1 MDPTKKR
8 HSGGYDPLTRL
19 GEITRLSQSTP
30 SSPRLLPRR
39 VRDSTGSSGVSSSV
53 LRSDVLLD
61 ELTAGPSDAAGEI
74 NWKERCLKLQFELH
88 RNRTQ
93 ATRTRDMLREKLSEL
108 EQRVLEA
115 EGRAEEAED
124 KVRIME
130 QKLAWSS
137 QSDAG
142 SAQIHRLEGEVEEQ
156 RQLRLQDARQV
167 EAKAARIKE
176 WVTNKLREL
185 EQQNQHLREQNI
197 KCNQQLELLKN
208 HLALAD
214 RRRSESGSP
223 EPRQLPLST
232 TSTYSSTK
240 HRRHQSV
247 CISTN
252 TNFEPAVP
260 STLVTSVN
268 FGTTSNSSMDPLAD
282 ELRAAVDNLS
292 IARIPSSSASDPDL
306 AHDYAEIY
314 TPSREKVPWPR
325 APTPPLHRFPSWE
338 DRIYQVA
345 ADGLTL
351 TGTTPSDIGPEQ
363 AGYQDIPVPVYA
375 TVKGRASQI
384 RSMPFTGDSSDD
396 SSDGEGNNTQAVDG
410 TNTHSRSSGETSA
423 SSPGKRTGSSSSG
436 SPSKSKTRD
445 ISFESGLSD
454 DYAVPPDALSC
465 DTVSLESSMM
475 LRASYFDSPKRIE
488 SLEKCGSLAKLG
500 GKLKTW
506 RKKWF
511 VLKNG
516 VLTYYKS
523 QSDINRK
530 PQGQIVLD
538 EVCRITR
545 AEGSNTFEIDT
556 GKKTYYLTADT
567 ITAMEDWVRLLQNV
581 QRRNATKILL
591 SKEENKPS
599 VQGWMTKV
607 KNGHAKRCW
616 CVLIGK
622 MFLYFKSPSDTTP
635 HGQINMREARVE
647 EVEHLSDS
655 DSEERDSEQPDLTIG
670 IFPNN
675 TGPTYLLCPGKQE
688 RDAWL
693 YHLTVASGGGP
704 NTGTQYE
711 QLIHKLMEVD
721 GEPNCVLWRHPVL
734 LHVPCTKDGAVPSY
748 FPLTSLPTEALQ
760 TEAIKLFKSLQLFL
774 SAAVDQAGIDYHV
787 VLAQNALQLCLDMPE
802 LQAELICALIKQT
815 SKSAPLP
822 KLGVQVPTQKLL
834 KKSQLLLCATQS
846 LFSCETNTPSI
857 NSTAS
862 DDQIALSNIQAAQ
875 EEKFREHKECF
886 KEHKDSKGPPMYT
899 LMQGWQLL
907 ALAVS
912 LFVPK
917 SSRLLW
923 FLKLHLQRNADNKT
937 ECGKYASYCERALER
952 TIVAG
957 GRELKPSRMEVLS
970 ILMKNPQHHS
980 LPHSMPVHLLNG
992 TYHITSFDGSTT
1004 IKEFQDTLAHEIGC
1018 RMNNGF
1024 SLFSDD
1030 PIEKDLEHTLDPNAK
1045 LCDLISK
1052 WEIALREKGLG
1063 KFENS
1068 KVIRMTYKNRLW
1080 WKNSARLETDKERLL
1095 LCYQINKQIVAGRF
1109 PLSRD
1114 LALELA
1120 ALMAQ
1125 LDVGDCSLGSAKAAS
1140 ANNTLNAQATTSTV
1154 KSTPKAAVNGTFS
1167 PPANLHTSSTLS
1179 ALNNVHGILTAH
1191 SNQALNAI
1199 DKFYPYRY
1207 RDQLS
1212 PDGLAE
1218 LQAKLLAKWRALK
1231 GRTQLDCVR
1240 IYLTCTRKWPYFGA
1254 TLFQAK
1260 LRQQDS
1266 PMLWLA
1272 VNEDSI
1278 TALDL
1283 ATMQQRH
1290 RYPYTNVLTFGGCQ
1304 EDFML
1309 VVTQNDQ
1316 QPSQKLIFT
1325 LSKPKILELTLL
1337 IADYMNLLITNPGTP
1352 LLGTLSRGTMVSV
1365 NQSVVNQSII
1375 SQALVNQSQPDIL
1388 KSTPDHGVQRAES
1401 KRRTHVDSGLA

>member
-1 MDPTKKR
+1 MVQPSNNNNGGSDMD
-8 HSGGYDPLTRL
+8 SL
-19 GEITRLSQSTP
+19 E
-30 SSPRLLPRR
+30 
-39 VRDSTGSSGVSSSV
+39 
-53 LRSDVLLD
+53 
-61 ELTAGPSDAAGEI
+61 
-74 NWKERCLKLQFELH
+74 
-88 RNRTQ
+88 
-93 ATRTRDMLREKLSEL
+93 DMLRKLSEL

-130 QKLAWSS
+130 QKLAWSV
-137 QSDAG
+137 QSDSN
-142 SAQIHRLEGEVEEQ
+142 SAQINRLEGEVEEQ
-156 RQLRLQDARQV
+156 RQLRLHDAKQV

-176 WVTNKLREL
+176 WVTNKLKEL
-185 EQQNQHLREQNI
+185 EIQNQTLREQNI
-197 KCNQQLELLKN
+197 KCNQQLELLRN
-208 HLALAD
+208 HLALTE
-214 RRRSESGSP
+214 RRRSESSSP
-223 EPRQLPLST
+223 EGRQFPQPST
-232 TSTYSSTK
+232 GSLTQK

-247 CISTN
+247 CLSTN
-252 TNFEPAVP
+252 TNFEPVIP

-268 FGTTSNSSMDPLAD
+268 FGTSTSSMDPFTD

-292 IARIPSSSASDPDL
+292 VGRIPSSSASDPDL

-314 TPSREKVPWPR
+314 TPSREKVTWPR

-351 TGTTPSDIGPEQ
+351 TGTTPSDLGPEQ

-396 SSDGEGNNTQAVDG
+396 SSDGEGNNTTAVDG
-410 TNTHSRSSGETSA
+410 TNTHSRSSGDTSG
-423 SSPGKRTGSSSSG
+423 SSPGKRTASSSSG
-436 SPSKSKTRD
+436 SPSKSKTRGVSD
-445 ISFESGLSD
+445 TSFESGMSD

-465 DTVSLESSMM
+465 DTTSLESSLL
-475 LRASYFDSPKRIE
+475 LRASSYLDSPKRIE

-523 QSDINRK
+523 QNDINRK
-530 PQGQIVLD
+530 PQGQILLD
-538 EVCRITR
+538 EICKITR

-556 GKKTYYLTADT
+556 GKKTYYLTADSLP
-567 ITAMEDWVRLLQNV
+567 AMEDWVRILQNV
-581 QRRNATKILL
+581 QRRNATKLLL
-591 SKEENKPS
+591 SRDENKPIL
-599 VQGWMTKV
+599 QGVLKKV
-607 KNGHAKRCW
+607 KNGIPRECW

-622 MFLYFKSPSDTTP
+622 MFLYFKKSTDSTP
-635 HGQINMREARVE
+635 HGQINMRDAKVE
-647 EVEHLSDS
+647 EIEHLSDS
-655 DSEERDSEQPDLTIG
+655 DSEEQDTDQPRFTVG

-675 TGPTYLLCPGKQE
+675 QAPTYLHFTGKQE
-688 RDAWL
+688 KDAWL

-704 NTGTQYE
+704 STGTQYE

-721 GEPNCVLWRHPVL
+721 GDPNCVLWRHPLL

-748 FPLTSLPTEALQ
+748 FPLTSLPTESLQ
-760 TEAIKLFKSLQLFL
+760 AEAIKLFKCLQLFM

-787 VLAQNALQLCLDMPE
+787 VLAQNALQQCLDMPE
-802 LQAELICALIKQT
+802 LQSEIICALVKQT

-822 KLGVQVPTQKLL
+822 KLGVQ
-834 KKSQLLLCATQS
+834 AT
-846 LFSCETNTPSI
+846 
-857 NSTAS
+857 
-862 DDQIALSNIQAAQ
+862 Q
-875 EEKFREHKECF
+875 EEKYKEHKECY
-886 KEHKDSKGPPMYT
+886 KEHKDPKGPPIYT
-899 LMQGWQLL
+899 LLQGWQLL

-917 SSRLLW
+917 NSMLLW
-923 FLKLHLQRNADNKT
+923 FLKLHLQRNAENRT
-937 ECGKYASYCERALER
+937 ECGKYAAYCERALER
-952 TIVAG
+952 TILAG

-970 ILMKNPQHHS
+970 ILLKNPQHHS

-992 TYHITSFDGSTT
+992 TYHITSFDGSTS
-1004 IKEFQDTLAHEIGC
+1004 IKEFQDSLAQEIGC
-1018 RMNNGF
+1018 RTSNGF
-1024 SLFSDD
+1024 AIFSDD
-1030 PIEKDLEHTLDPNAK
+1030 PIEKDLEHTLDPAAK

-1068 KVIRMTYKNRLW
+1068 KVIRLTYKNRLW
-1080 WKNSARLETDKERLL
+1080 WKNSAKLETEKERLL
-1095 LCYQINKQIVAGRF
+1095 LCYQVNKQIVNGRF
-1109 PLSRD
+1109 PVTREA
-1114 LALELA
+1114 ALEFA
-1120 ALMAQ
+1120 SLMAQ
-1125 LDVGDCSLGSAKAAS
+1125 MDTGDCSLISNKS
-1140 ANNTLNAQATTSTV
+1140 ANNTLSHQGSSNLHRSP
-1154 KSTPKAAVNGTFS
+1154 KSTGNGTLS
-1167 PPANLHTSSTLS
+1167 PPASVQNCSAIQNSSSIQNSSTLN

-1191 SNQALNAI
+1191 SNQALSAI

-1207 RDQLS
+1207 RDQLTQE
-1212 PDGLAE
+1212 GLAE
-1218 LQAKLLAKWRALK
+1218 LQAKLMAKWRALK
-1231 GRTQLDCVR
+1231 GKTQADCVR
-1240 IYLTCTRKWPYFGA
+1240 AYLNSTRKWPYFGA
-1254 TLFQAK
+1254 ALFQAR

-1266 PMLWLA
+1266 PMIWLA
-1272 VNEDSI
+1272 VNEDAI
-1278 TALDL
+1278 TVLDL
-1283 ATMQQRH
+1283 ATMQQRMK
-1290 RYPYTNVLTFGGCQ
+1290 YPYTNVLTFGGCQ

-1316 QPSQKLIFT
+1316 LPSQKLIFS

-1337 IADYMNLLITNPGTP
+1337 IADYMNLLINNPGTP

-1375 SQALVNQSQPDIL
+1375 SQTIANQSQPDIL
-1388 KSTPDHGVQRAES
+1388 KSTPDHGVQRSDS

>member
-1 MDPTKKR
+1 MV
-8 HSGGYDPLTRL
+8 
-19 GEITRLSQSTP
+19 QP
-30 SSPRLLPRR
+30 SNNNN
-39 VRDSTGSSGVSSSV
+39 GSSDMDS
-53 LRSDVLLD
+53 L
-61 ELTAGPSDAAGEI
+61 E
-74 NWKERCLKLQFELH
+74 
-88 RNRTQ
+88 
-93 ATRTRDMLREKLSEL
+93 DMLRKLSEL

-130 QKLAWSS
+130 QKLAWSA
-137 QSDAG
+137 QSDQG
-142 SAQIHRLEGEVEEQ
+142 NAQIHRLEGEVEEQ

-197 KCNQQLELLKN
+197 KCNQQLELLRN

-223 EPRQLPLST
+223 EPRQLPLSA
-232 TSTYSSTK
+232 TSTYSNSK

-247 CISTN
+247 CLSTN
-252 TNFEPAVP
+252 TSFEPVVP

-268 FGTTSNSSMDPLAD
+268 FATSNSSMDPLAD

-292 IARIPSSSASDPDL
+292 IGRIPSSSASDPDL

-314 TPSREKVPWPR
+314 TPSREKVAWPR
-325 APTPPLHRFPSWE
+325 APTPPIHRFPSWE

-396 SSDGEGNNTQAVDG
+396 SSDGEGNNTQAIDG
-410 TNTHSRSSGETSA
+410 TNTHSRSSGETTG

-436 SPSKSKTRD
+436 SPSKSKTRVISD

-465 DTVSLESSMM
+465 DTASLESSMM
-475 LRASYFDSPKRIE
+475 LRASYLDSPKRIE

-538 EVCRITR
+538 EICKITR
-545 AEGSNTFEIDT
+545 ADGSNTFEIDT

-567 ITAMEDWVRLLQNV
+567 ITAMEDWLRILQNV

-599 VQGWMTKV
+599 VQGWLTKV

-675 TGPTYLLCPGKQE
+675 SGPTYLLCPGKQE
-688 RDAWL
+688 KDAWL

-721 GEPNCVLWRHPVL
+721 GDPNCVLWRHPVL
-734 LHVPCTKDGAVPSY
+734 LHASCAKDGAVPSY

-760 TEAIKLFKSLQLFL
+760 AEAIKLFKSLQLFL

-787 VLAQNALQLCLDMPE
+787 VLAQNALQQCLDMPE

-815 SKSAPLP
+815 SKSVPLP
-822 KLGVQVPTQKLL
+822 KLGVQ
-834 KKSQLLLCATQS
+834 
-846 LFSCETNTPSI
+846 
-857 NSTAS
+857 AS
-862 DDQIALSNIQAAQ
+862 Q
-875 EEKFREHKECF
+875 EEKYREHKECY
-886 KEHKDSKGPPMYT
+886 KEYKDPKAPPTYT
-899 LMQGWQLL
+899 LLQGWQLL

-923 FLKLHLQRNADNKT
+923 FLKHHLQRNADNRT

-952 TIVAG
+952 TIIAG

-970 ILMKNPQHHS
+970 ILLKNPQHHS

-992 TYHITSFDGSTT
+992 AYHITSFDGSTT

-1018 RMNNGF
+1018 RMSNGF

-1052 WEIALREKGLG
+1052 WEIALREKGMG

-1068 KVIRMTYKNRLW
+1068 KVIRLTYKNRLW

-1095 LCYQINKQIVAGRF
+1095 LCYQINKQIVQGRF
-1109 PLSRD
+1109 PLSRE

-1125 LDVGDCSLGSAKAAS
+1125 LDIGDCPLGSSKPSS
-1140 ANNTLNAQATTSTV
+1140 AGNTLNTHATTSSV
-1154 KSTPKAAVNGTFS
+1154 KQSPKSNLNGTFS
-1167 PPANLHTSSTLS
+1167 PPSALQNSSTLS
-1179 ALNNVHGILTAH
+1179 ALNNVHGILMAH

-1207 RDQLS
+1207 RDQLTQE
-1212 PDGLAE
+1212 GLAE

-1254 TLFQAK
+1254 TLFQAR

-1266 PMLWLA
+1266 PMIWLA
-1272 VNEDSI
+1272 VSEDSI

-1283 ATMQQRH
+1283 ATMQQRN
-1290 RYPYTNVLTFGGCQ
+1290 RYPYSNVLTFGGCQ

-1316 QPSQKLIFT
+1316 QASQKLIFT

-1337 IADYMNLLITNPGTP
+1337 IADYMNLLIANPGTP

-1365 NQSVVNQSII
+1365 NQSIVNQSII
-1375 SQALVNQSQPDIL
+1375 SHTLANQSQPDIL
-1388 KSTPDHGVQRAES
+1388 KSTPDHGVQRSES

>member
-1 MDPTKKR
+1 MAEDNNKR
-8 HSGGYDPLTRL
+8 RLSQVYDPLSRL
-19 GEITRLSQSTP
+19 GELTRSSHSTP

-39 VRDSTGSSGVSSSV
+39 ARDASSV
-53 LRSDVLLD
+53 VPPPLVAFDVLESGHSGGSHSD
-61 ELTAGPSDAAGEI
+61 PSAI
-74 NWKERCLKLQFELH
+74 NWQERCLELQLELH
-88 RNRTQ
+88 RSRTQ

-130 QKLAWSS
+130 QKLAWSV
-137 QSDAG
+137 QSDAN

-156 RQLRLQDARQV
+156 RQLRLHDAKQV

-176 WVTNKLREL
+176 WVTNKLKEL
-185 EQQNQHLREQNI
+185 EIQNQTLKEQNI

-214 RRRSESGSP
+214 RRRSESSSP
-223 EPRQLPLST
+223 ESRQLGA
-232 TSTYSSTK
+232 SSTGTSSQR

-247 CISTN
+247 CLSTN
-252 TNFEPAVP
+252 SNFEPVIP

-268 FGTTSNSSMDPLAD
+268 FGTSNSSMDPLTD

-292 IARIPSSSASDPDL
+292 IGRIPSSSASDPDL

-314 TPSREKVPWPR
+314 TPSREKVAWPR
-325 APTPPLHRFPSWE
+325 APTPPIHRFPSWE

-384 RSMPFTGDSSDD
+384 RSIPFTGDSSDD
-396 SSDGEGNNTQAVDG
+396 SSDGEGNNTTAVDG
-410 TNTHSRSSGETSA
+410 TNTHSRSSGETSG
-423 SSPGKRTGSSSSG
+423 SSPGKRTASSSSG

-445 ISFESGLSD
+445 TSFESGMSD

-465 DTVSLESSMM
+465 DTTSLESSML
-475 LRASYFDSPKRIE
+475 LRASYLDSPKRIE
-488 SLEKCGSLAKLG
+488 SLEKSGSLAKLG

-523 QSDINRK
+523 QNDINRK
-530 PQGQIVLD
+530 PQGQILLD
-538 EVCRITR
+538 EICKITR

-556 GKKTYYLTADT
+556 GKKTYYLTADS
-567 ITAMEDWVRLLQNV
+567 ITAMEDWVKILQNV
-581 QRRNATKILL
+581 QRRNATKLLL
-591 SKEENKPS
+591 SREENKPS
-599 VQGWMTKV
+599 IQGWIK
-607 KNGHAKRCW
+607 KNKCGHDKTCW

-622 MFLYFKSPSDTTP
+622 MFLYFKAPTDTTP
-635 HGQINMREARVE
+635 LGQINMRDARVE
-647 EVEHLSDS
+647 EIEHLSDS
-655 DSEERDSEQPDLTIG
+655 DSEERDPEQPDFTIG
-670 IFPNN
+670 IFPTNQA
-675 TGPTYLLCPGKQE
+675 PTYLAIPGKQE
-688 RDAWL
+688 KDAWL

-704 NTGTQYE
+704 STGTQYE
-711 QLIHKLMEVD
+711 QLIYKLMEVD
-721 GEPNCVLWRHPVL
+721 GDPNCVLWRHPVL

-748 FPLTSLPTEALQ
+748 FPLTSLPTETFQA
-760 TEAIKLFKSLQLFL
+760 EAIKLFKCLQLFM

-787 VLAQNALQLCLDMPE
+787 VLAQNALQQCLDMPE

-822 KLGVQVPTQKLL
+822 KLGVQVSTQKLL
-834 KKSQLLLCATQS
+834 KKGAT
-846 LFSCETNTPSI
+846 
-857 NSTAS
+857 
-862 DDQIALSNIQAAQ
+862 Q
-875 EEKFREHKECF
+875 EEKYKEHKECY
-886 KEHKDSKGPPMYT
+886 KEHKDPKGPPSYT
-899 LMQGWQLL
+899 LLQGWQLL

-923 FLKLHLQRNADNKT
+923 FLKLHLQRNAENRT
-937 ECGKYASYCERALER
+937 ECGKYAAYCERALER
-952 TIVAG
+952 TILAG

-970 ILMKNPQHHS
+970 ILLKNPQHHS

-1004 IKEFQDTLAHEIGC
+1004 IKEFQDSLAHEIGC
-1018 RMNNGF
+1018 RTNNGF
-1024 SLFSDD
+1024 AIFSDD

-1068 KVIRMTYKNRLW
+1068 KVIRLTYKNRLW
-1080 WKNSARLETDKERLL
+1080 WKNCVRLETEKERLL
-1095 LCYQINKQIVAGRF
+1095 LCYQVNKQIVSGRF
-1109 PLSRD
+1109 PLTREFALV
-1114 LALELA
+1114 LAS
-1120 ALMAQ
+1120 LMAQ
-1125 LDVGDCSLGSAKAAS
+1125 LDMGDCSLI
-1140 ANNTLNAQATTSTV
+1140 ANKPNVNTTLSP
-1154 KSTPKAAVNGTFS
+1154 KSTANGSLS
-1167 PPANLHTSSTLS
+1167 PPSSLQNSSTLN

-1191 SNQALNAI
+1191 SNQALNAV

-1207 RDQLS
+1207 RDQLNQE
-1212 PDGLAE
+1212 GLAE
-1218 LQAKLLAKWRALK
+1218 LQAKLMAKWRSLK
-1231 GRTQLDCVR
+1231 GRTQSDCVR
-1240 IYLTCTRKWPYFGA
+1240 IYLNCTRKWPFFGA
-1254 TLFQAK
+1254 TLFQARI
-1260 LRQQDS
+1260 RQQDS
-1266 PMLWLA
+1266 PMIWLA

-1278 TALDL
+1278 TVLDL
-1283 ATMQQRH
+1283 ATMQQRV

-1316 QPSQKLIFT
+1316 QPSQKLIFS

-1337 IADYMNLLITNPGTP
+1337 IADYMNLLINNPGTP

-1375 SQALVNQSQPDIL
+1375 SQTIANQSQPDIL
-1388 KSTPDHGVQRAES
+1388 KSTPDHGVQRSDS

>member
-1 MDPTKKR
+1 MAEDQRRLSQVFDPI
-8 HSGGYDPLTRL
+8 TRL
-19 GEITRLSQSTP
+19 GELTRMSHSTP

-39 VRDSTGSSGVSSSV
+39 QREMAPPLAAFDILDQGPSGSSTQPPTV
-53 LRSDVLLD
+53 
-61 ELTAGPSDAAGEI
+61 
-74 NWKERCLKLQFELH
+74 NWQERCLELQLELH
-88 RNRTQ
+88 RSRTQ

-130 QKLAWSS
+130 QKLAWSAA
-137 QSDAG
+137 SDANT
-142 SAQIHRLEGEVEEQ
+142 AQISRLEGEVEEQ
-156 RQLRLQDARQV
+156 RQLRLHDARQV

-185 EQQNQHLREQNI
+185 EQQNQTLKEQNI
-197 KCNQQLELLKN
+197 KCNRQLELLRN

-214 RRRSESGSP
+214 RRRSESCSP
-223 EPRQLPLST
+223 EPRQIPPS
-232 TSTYSSTK
+232 SSTSRQQK

-247 CISTN
+247 CLSTSS
-252 TNFEPAVP
+252 TYEPTIP

-268 FGTTSNSSMDPLAD
+268 IELSNSSMDPLTD

-292 IARIPSSSASDPDL
+292 IGRVPSSSASDPDL

-314 TPSREKVPWPR
+314 TPSREKVAWPR

-396 SSDGEGNNTQAVDG
+396 SSDGEGNNTTAVDG
-410 TNTHSRSSGETSA
+410 TNTHSRSSGDTSG
-423 SSPGKRTGSSSSG
+423 SSPGKRTASSSSG
-436 SPSKSKTRD
+436 SPSKSKTRGVSD
-445 ISFESGLSD
+445 TSFESGMSD

-465 DTVSLESSMM
+465 DTTSIESSML
-475 LRASYFDSPKRIE
+475 LRASYLDSPKRIE
-488 SLEKCGSLAKLG
+488 SLEKSGSLAKLG

-530 PQGQIVLD
+530 PQGQILLD
-538 EVCRITR
+538 EVCKINR
-545 AEGSNTFEIDT
+545 ADGSNTFEIDT
-556 GKKTYYLTADT
+556 GKKTYYLTADSL
-567 ITAMEDWVRLLQNV
+567 TAMEDWVRILQNV
-581 QRRNATKILL
+581 QRRNATKLLL

-599 VQGWMTKV
+599 VQGWLTKV
-607 KNGHAKRCW
+607 KNGHAKKCW

-622 MFLYFKSPSDTTP
+622 MFLYFKAPTDTTP
-635 HGQINMREARVE
+635 HGQINMRDAKVE

-655 DSEERDSEQPDLTIG
+655 DSEEKDSEQPDLTIG
-670 IFPNN
+670 IFPTNS
-675 TGPTYLLCPGKQE
+675 GPTYLLCPGKQE
-688 RDAWL
+688 KDAWL
-693 YHLTVASGGGP
+693 YNLTVASGGGP
-704 NTGTQYE
+704 STGTQYE

-721 GEPNCVLWRHPVL
+721 GDPNCVLWRHPVL
-734 LHVPCTKDGAVPSY
+734 LHVPCTKDGAIPSY
-748 FPLTSLPTEALQ
+748 FPLTTLPSETLQ
-760 TEAIKLFKSLQLFL
+760 AEAIKLFKCLQLFM

-787 VLAQNALQLCLDMPE
+787 VLAQNALQQCLDMPE

-815 SKSAPLP
+815 SKNVPLP
-822 KLGVQVPTQKLL
+822 KIGVQT
-834 KKSQLLLCATQS
+834 
-846 LFSCETNTPSI
+846 
-857 NSTAS
+857 
-862 DDQIALSNIQAAQ
+862 AQ
-875 EEKFREHKECF
+875 EEKYKEHKECF
-886 KEHKDSKGPPMYT
+886 KDHKDAKGPPSYT
-899 LMQGWQLL
+899 LLQGWQLL

-923 FLKLHLQRNADNKT
+923 FLKLHLQRNADNCT
-937 ECGKYASYCERALER
+937 ECGKYAAYCERALER
-952 TIVAG
+952 TILAG

-970 ILMKNPQHHS
+970 ILLKNPQHHS

-1004 IKEFQDTLAHEIGC
+1004 IKEFQDSLAHEIGC
-1018 RMNNGF
+1018 RTTNGF
-1024 SLFSDD
+1024 AIFSDD
-1030 PIEKDLEHTLDPNAK
+1030 PIERDLEHTLDPTAK

-1068 KVIRMTYKNRLW
+1068 KVIRLTYKNRMW
-1080 WKNSARLETDKERLL
+1080 WKNCARLETDKERLL
-1095 LCYQINKQIVAGRF
+1095 LCYQINKQIVSGRF

-1120 ALMAQ
+1120 SLMAQ
-1125 LDVGDCSLGSAKAAS
+1125 LDMGDCSLANKNVSTQVQTPKSQANGTLSPPVS
-1140 ANNTLNAQATTSTV
+1140 QNNTLT
-1154 KSTPKAAVNGTFS
+1154 
-1167 PPANLHTSSTLS
+1167 
-1179 ALNNVHGILTAH
+1179 ALNNVQGILTAH

-1207 RDQLS
+1207 RDQLNQ
-1212 PDGLAE
+1212 DGLAE

-1240 IYLTCTRKWPYFGA
+1240 IYLTCTRKWPFFGA

-1260 LRQQDS
+1260 LRQQES
-1266 PMLWLA
+1266 PMIWLA
-1272 VNEDSI
+1272 VSEDAI
-1278 TALDL
+1278 TVLDL
-1283 ATMQQRH
+1283 ATMQQRV
-1290 RYPYTNVLTFGGCQ
+1290 RYPYTSVLTFGGCQ

-1316 QPSQKLIFT
+1316 HQSQKLIFA
-1325 LSKPKILELTLL
+1325 LNKPKILELTLL
-1337 IADYMNLLITNPGTP
+1337 IADYMNLLMNNPGTP

-1375 SQALVNQSQPDIL
+1375 SQTIANQSQPDIL
-1388 KSTPDHGVQRAES
+1388 KSTPDHAIQRTDS

>member
-1 MDPTKKR
+1 MAEDQRRLSQVFDPI
-8 HSGGYDPLTRL
+8 TRL
-19 GEITRLSQSTP
+19 GELARMSQSTP

-39 VRDSTGSSGVSSSV
+39 NREVQPPLAAFEGLEQG
-53 LRSDVLLD
+53 
-61 ELTAGPSDAAGEI
+61 GPSGSYSGEAGNV
-74 NWKERCLKLQFELH
+74 NWQERCLELQLELH
-88 RNRTQ
+88 RSRAQ

-130 QKLAWSS
+130 QKLAWSVA
-137 QSDAG
+137 SDPNNV
-142 SAQIHRLEGEVEEQ
+142 QIHRLEGEVEEQ
-156 RQLRLQDARQV
+156 RQLRLHDARQV

-176 WVTNKLREL
+176 WVTNKLKEL
-185 EQQNQHLREQNI
+185 EQQNQTLKEQNI

-214 RRRSESGSP
+214 RRRSESCSP
-223 EPRQLPLST
+223 EPRSGPP
-232 TSTYSSTK
+232 SSSGPRSAAHR

-247 CISTN
+247 CLSQTTN
-252 TNFEPAVP
+252 YEPAIP

-268 FGTTSNSSMDPLAD
+268 LGISTASMDPLTD

-292 IARIPSSSASDPDL
+292 IGGRVPSSSASDPDL

-396 SSDGEGNNTQAVDG
+396 SSDGEGNNTTAVDG
-410 TNTHSRSSGETSA
+410 TNTHSRSSGDTSG
-423 SSPGKRTGSSSSG
+423 SSPGKRTASSSSG
-436 SPSKSKTRD
+436 SPSKSKTRGVSD
-445 ISFESGLSD
+445 TSFESGMSD

-465 DTVSLESSMM
+465 DTTSIESSML
-475 LRASYFDSPKRIE
+475 LRASYLDSPKRIE
-488 SLEKCGSLAKLG
+488 SLEKSGSLAKLG

-523 QSDINRK
+523 QSDANRK
-530 PQGQIVLD
+530 PQGQILLD
-538 EVCRITR
+538 EVCKINR
-545 AEGSNTFEIDT
+545 ADGSNTFEIDT
-556 GKKTYYLTADT
+556 GKKTYYLTADSL
-567 ITAMEDWVRLLQNV
+567 TAMEDWVRMLQNV
-581 QRRNATKILL
+581 QRRNATKLLL

-599 VQGWMTKV
+599 VQGWLTKV
-607 KNGHAKRCW
+607 KNGHAKKCW

-622 MFLYFKSPSDTTP
+622 MFLYFKGPTDNTP
-635 HGQINMREARVE
+635 HGQINMRDAKVE

-670 IFPNN
+670 IFPTNS
-675 TGPTYLLCPGKQE
+675 GPTYLLCPAKQE
-688 RDAWL
+688 KDAWL
-693 YHLTVASGGGP
+693 YNLTVASGGGP
-704 NTGTQYE
+704 STGTQYE

-721 GEPNCVLWRHPVL
+721 GDASCVLWRHPVL
-734 LHVPCTKDGAVPSY
+734 LHVPCTKDGAIPSY
-748 FPLTSLPTEALQ
+748 FPLTTLASENLQ
-760 TEAIKLFKSLQLFL
+760 AEAIKLFKCLQLFM

-787 VLAQNALQLCLDMPE
+787 VLAQNALQQCLDMPE
-802 LQAELICALIKQT
+802 LQPELICALIKQT
-815 SKSAPLP
+815 SKNVPLP
-822 KLGVQVPTQKLL
+822 KIGVQVSTQKLL
-834 KKSQLLLCATQS
+834 KKS
-846 LFSCETNTPSI
+846 
-857 NSTAS
+857 
-862 DDQIALSNIQAAQ
+862 AAQ
-875 EEKFREHKECF
+875 EEKYKEHKECY
-886 KEHKDSKGPPMYT
+886 KEHKDAKGPPSFT
-899 LMQGWQLL
+899 LLQGWQLL

-923 FLKLHLQRNADNKT
+923 FLKLHLQRNADNRS
-937 ECGKYASYCERALER
+937 ECGKYASYCERALAR
-952 TIVAG
+952 TILTG

-970 ILMKNPQHHS
+970 ILLKNPQHHS

-1004 IKEFQDTLAHEIGC
+1004 IKEFQDCLAHEIGC
-1018 RMNNGF
+1018 RTANGF
-1024 SLFSDD
+1024 AIFSDD
-1030 PIEKDLEHTLDPNAK
+1030 PIEKDLEHTLDPGAK

-1068 KVIRMTYKNRLW
+1068 KVIRLTYKNRMW
-1080 WKNSARLETDKERLL
+1080 WKNCARLETDKERLL
-1095 LCYQINKQIVAGRF
+1095 LCYQINKQIVSGRF

-1120 ALMAQ
+1120 SLMAQ
-1125 LDVGDCSLGSAKAAS
+1125 LDMGDCSPTNKISVHAEMS
-1140 ANNTLNAQATTSTV
+1140 PPPSRNNTLSSNTAQV
-1154 KSTPKAAVNGTFS
+1154 
-1167 PPANLHTSSTLS
+1167 
-1179 ALNNVHGILTAH
+1179 H

-1212 PDGLAE
+1212 QEGLAE
-1218 LQAKLLAKWRALK
+1218 IQGKLLAKWRALK

-1240 IYLTCTRKWPYFGA
+1240 IYLTCTRKWPFFGA

-1260 LRQQDS
+1260 LRQQDA
-1266 PMLWLA
+1266 PMIWLA
-1272 VNEDSI
+1272 VSEDAI
-1278 TALDL
+1278 TVLDL
-1283 ATMQQRH
+1283 ATMQQRV
-1290 RYPYTNVLTFGGCQ
+1290 RYPYTHVLTFGGCQ

-1316 QPSQKLIFT
+1316 HQSQKLIFA
-1325 LSKPKILELTLL
+1325 LGKPKILELTLL
-1337 IADYMNLLITNPGTP
+1337 IADYMNLLMNNPGTP
-1352 LLGTLSRGTMVSV
+1352 LLGTLSRGTVVSV
-1365 NQSVVNQSII
+1365 NQSVVNQSVL
-1375 SQALVNQSQPDIL
+1375 SQTLANQSQPDIL
-1388 KSTPDHGVQRAES
+1388 KSTPDHAVQRADS